1 MLIVDAMT
9 ISKTL
14 VELLDNPRA
23 CKEMGE
29 RGKRFI
35 ENGEYSWDL
44 IGEKILSVYQNI
56 VSQ

>member
-1 MLIVDAMT
+1 MDAMT
-9 ISKTL
+9 ISETL
-14 VELLDNPRA
+14 IELLDNPRA

-44 IGEKILSVYQNI
+44 IAEKILSVYKKI
-56 VSQ
+56 VNH